1 MNFTS
6 VPMGGRAPPQKSRR
20 GLQDRIRPPQLTV
33 LPLQL
38 HQPTPII
45 TRHPRPG
52 AGIDLGLLH
61 PAAQRI
67 PVDTQLLPNPTTR
80 AGHRQLQLIIGQN
93 IIDQTDRPITN
104 LRRILLRC

>member
-1 MNFTS
+1 
-6 VPMGGRAPPQKSRR
+6 MGGRAPPQRKPTR
-20 GLQDRIRPPQLTV
+20 GLQDRIRPPQLAV

-45 TRHPRPG
+45 AGHPRLS

-61 PAAQRI
+61 PTAQRVT
-67 PVDTQLLPNPTTR
+67 VDAQLLPDPTTR
-80 AGHRQLQLIIGQN
+80 AGHRQLQLIIDQK

-104 LRRILLRC
+104 LKRILLRY